1 MKGERRA
8 AIFVRLVLRIT
19 SRALDRAIPL
29 SFLPGLAATLT
40 AANLRD
46 DHKGLAERRE
56 GLDSADR
63 TAAEGQVNRIITR
76 LGLVYTCLALA

>member
-8 AIFVRLVLRIT
+8 AILVRLVLRIT
-19 SRALDRAIPL
+19 SRALDRVDAL

-40 AANLRD
+40 AANLRN

-56 GLDSADR
+56 GLDRADL
-63 TAAEGQVNRIITR
+63 TAAEGGFNRIIT
-76 LGLVYTCLALA
+76 